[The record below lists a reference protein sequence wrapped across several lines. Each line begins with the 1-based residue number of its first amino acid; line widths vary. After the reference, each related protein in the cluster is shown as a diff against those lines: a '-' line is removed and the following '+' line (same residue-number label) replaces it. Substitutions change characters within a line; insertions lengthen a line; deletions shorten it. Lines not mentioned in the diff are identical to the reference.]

1 MKRQEPVLDL
11 SCRGRHPKTVH
22 EEVPMDSLFE
32 IARVV
37 LVAIAHG
44 VTLGVLARRREGDG
58 SVVLPM
64 TLMTL
69 AIIVAGTLMVFLIPA
84 PASNVSLTAYMMLV
98 VMGLFFCFVC
108 TGTSLAGR
116 LFIYIIYVAVFM
128 LMVGFSQQLSAIVM
142 PMYGDEVSLVIR
154 TVLSIVLVV
163 ALRLF
168 LKDMVYQL
176 VDGFSGHGAEI
187 VLFSWVVG
195 LSILSYVLFAAFFVD
210 DPVMNLVVLVILSL
224 MMVSIF
230 AIASRV
236 MRLASSSVQME
247 KVIGRQRLLE
257 SELEAEKAFVEKAR
271 AIRHDQRHHDRVL
284 LEYLDQGRVDD
295 ARRLLG
301 AHERQIHDD
310 GLRSWCSDP
319 LMDAQIRIA
328 WRWCTSRGID
338 FDVDVSLA
346 GGTGLGDMECI
357 SVLGNLLENAMEA
370 ACGAPDPSIRLSVR
384 VQEGRMLIE
393 VVNTF
398 RGQVEWVDGLPRT
411 TKEGGGTGLES
422 VRLILARHGG
432 LLKQEVSG
440 CLFISRVIMPL
451 ESA

>member
-1 MKRQEPVLDL
+1 
-11 SCRGRHPKTVH
+11 
-22 EEVPMDSLFE
+22 MDSMFE

-58 SVVLPM
+58 TVVLPM
-64 TLMTL
+64 ALMTL
-69 AIIVAGTLMVFLIPA
+69 AIIVAGTLMVFIIPA
-84 PASNVSLTAYMMLV
+84 PASNVSLTAFMMLV

-108 TGTSLAGR
+108 TGTSLVGR

-319 LMDAQIRIA
+319 MMDAQIRIE
-328 WRWCTSRGID
+328 WRWCTSRGLA
-338 FDVDVSLA
+338 FDVDVLIP
-346 GGTGLGDMECI
+346 GGTGQSPGWAHADR
-357 SVLGNLLENAMEA
+357 GGQHLL
-370 ACGAPDPSIRLSVR
+370 R
-384 VQEGRMLIE
+384 QGRMGG
-393 VVNTF
+393 
-398 RGQVEWVDGLPRT
+398 RAAQDH
-411 TKEGGGTGLES
+411 EGGW
-422 VRLILARHGG
+422 RHGAG
-432 LLKQEVSG
+432 ERAPHTCAPWRTAEAGDIRRSVHIPGDYAAGQDM
-440 CLFISRVIMPL
+440 MPVRCI
-451 ESA
+451 

>member
-1 MKRQEPVLDL
+1 
-11 SCRGRHPKTVH
+11 
-22 EEVPMDSLFE
+22 MDSMFE

-58 SVVLPM
+58 TVVLPM
-64 TLMTL
+64 ALMTL
-69 AIIVAGTLMVFLIPA
+69 AISVAGTLMVFLIPA

-108 TGTSLAGR
+108 TGTSNVGR

-128 LMVGFSQQLSAIVM
+128 LMVGFSHQLSAIVM
-142 PMYGDEVSLVIR
+142 PMYGGEASLVIR

-187 VLFSWVVG
+187 VFFSWVVG

-224 MMVSIF
+224 MMISIF

-328 WRWCTSRGID
+328 WRWCTSRGIG
-338 FDVDVSLA
+338 FDVDVSLP

-370 ACGAPDPSIRLSVR
+370 ACGAPDPSLRLSVR
-384 VQEGRMLIE
+384 VQKGRMLIE

-398 RGQVEWVDGLPRT
+398 CGQVEWVDGLPST

>member
-1 MKRQEPVLDL
+1 
-11 SCRGRHPKTVH
+11 
-22 EEVPMDSLFE
+22 MDSMFE

-44 VTLGVLARRREGDG
+44 VTLGVLARRREGNG
-58 SVVLPM
+58 TVVLPM
-64 TLMTL
+64 ALMTL
-69 AIIVAGTLMVFLIPA
+69 AIIVAGTLMVFIIPA

-108 TGTSLAGR
+108 TGTSLVGR

-163 ALRLF
+163 ALKLF

-210 DPVMNLVVLVILSL
+210 DPVVNLVVLVILSL

-384 VQEGRMLIE
+384 VQDGRMLIE
-393 VVNTF
+393 VVNTYC
-398 RGQVEWVDGLPRT
+398 GKVELVDGLPRT

-432 LLKQEVSG
+432 LLKQETSG
-440 CLFISRVIMPL
+440 GLFISRVIMPL
-451 ESA
+451 DRT